1 MAYECECKCRMV
13 LFIQSDSHSC
23 TTRCDAMF
31 LSIPFYKMKV
41 ILLQYFD
48 AIVSKKLCICV
59 KEGGKFNHQ
68 KAQKNF
74 PELQVRI
81 DDLTTLRVLI
91 RTIYSD
97 SNGEQGRNLNTS
109 DRLTMHTW

>member
-1 MAYECECKCRMV
+1 MGYMAYGASRARSRARRARYECECKCRMV

-48 AIVSKKLCICV
+48 VIVSKKTVFVLK
-59 KEGGKFNHQ
+59 KEENSITRKLRKIFRAPSENRPHDPPSS
-68 KAQKNF
+68 NS
-74 PELQVRI
+74 
-81 DDLTTLRVLI
+81 DDI
-91 RTIYSD
+91 
-97 SNGEQGRNLNTS
+97 QGL
-109 DRLTMHTW
+109 